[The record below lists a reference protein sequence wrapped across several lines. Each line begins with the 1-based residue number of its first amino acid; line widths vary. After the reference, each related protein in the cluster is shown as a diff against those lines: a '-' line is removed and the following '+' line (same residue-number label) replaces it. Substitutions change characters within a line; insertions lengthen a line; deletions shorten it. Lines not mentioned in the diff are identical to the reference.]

1 MHRGMPYA
9 SRLGLGIRARGN
21 MRGTCTRATQGCWA
35 CMGSELSCK
44 SKRCRTPDHM
54 VFSLD
59 VHVRCDNKEKEPVRM
74 NMTNMIASCSLHFS
88 CHRMHC
94 QHHRRPALHSLVCQT
109 CILFLSCATY
119 LSVQAATSYSNG
131 TYVMYT
137 AVSACAC
144 CAARAGLSVVCSPAF
159 WVFLSPPLLSSRMH
173 SSLELLEHSCP
184 QCLACTCIHV

>member
-1 MHRGMPYA
+1 MHRGMPHA
-9 SRLGLGIRARGN
+9 SRLGLGN
-21 MRGTCTRATQGCWA
+21 
-35 CMGSELSCK
+35 S
-44 SKRCRTPDHM
+44 SKRQHEGKMYMRYRKDAGHAWAVNC
-54 VFSLD
+54 
-59 VHVRCDNKEKEPVRM
+59 HVKVKGVEHIRCTCEMQQQGKGAGAYEYDKHNSQR
-74 NMTNMIASCSLHFS
+74 CSLHLS

-94 QHHRRPALHSLVCQT
+94 QHHRRPGLHSLVCQT

-144 CAARAGLSVVCSPAF
+144 CAARAGLSFVCSPAF
-159 WVFLSPPLLSSRMH
+159 WMFLSPPLLSSRMH
-173 SSLELLEHSCP
+173 SSLELLERSCP